1 MIDLRGAVVCVT
13 GGARGIGRATAE
25 ELRRRG
31 ARVWIGDVDEAE
43 AARSAADIGCR
54 SAHLDVTDAE
64 SFRTFLAAAEDERP
78 VDMLVNNAGI
88 MRMGPFVE
96 QSLDGHHR
104 EVAINLTGV
113 INGMHL
119 ALPGMLERNR
129 GHIVNVA
136 SMAAKVTTPGIATY
150 CATKFAV
157 AALSRAVRAEIAGT
171 AVSITTVLPAAVR
184 TELTAGVSLDLQ
196 PVLQP
201 ADVARAIADTAR
213 HHSREITVPRW
224 LAPIGTLEQA
234 APEPILETAK
244 RLFTRNRPPG
254 DFDAAGRRDYIGR
267 ISS

>member
-25 ELRRRG
+25 ELQRRG
-31 ARVWIGDVDEAE
+31 ARVWIGDVDDVE
-43 AARSAADIGCR
+43 AARTADQIGCR
-54 SAHLDVTDAE
+54 SARLDVTDAE
-64 SFRTFLAAAEDERP
+64 SFDRFLSLAGAERAVE
-78 VDMLVNNAGI
+78 MLVNNAGI
-88 MRMGPFVE
+88 MRMGSFAE
-96 QSLDGHHR
+96 QSLEGHHR

-119 ALPGMLERNR
+119 VLPGMLERNH

-157 AALSRAVRAEIAGT
+157 AALSRAVRAEVANT
-171 AVSITTVLPAAVR
+171 KVSITTVMPGAVK
-184 TELTAGVSLDLQ
+184 TELTSGVSLDLQ
-196 PVLQP
+196 PVLEP
-201 ADVARAIADTAR
+201 RDVARAIADSAR
-213 HHSREITVPRW
+213 HPGREITVPRW
-224 LAPIGTLEQA
+224 LAPFGTIEQA

-254 DFDAAGRRDYIGR
+254 DFDSVGRRSYLDR
-267 ISS
+267 IEG

>member
-1 MIDLRGAVVCVT
+1 MCVT

-25 ELRRRG
+25 ELQRRG
-31 ARVWIGDVDEAE
+31 ARVWIGDIDEAE
-43 AARSAADIGCR
+43 ADHTADEIGCR
-54 SAHLDVTDAE
+54 SALLDVTDAA
-64 SFRTFLAAAEDERP
+64 SFERFLSLAGAERP
-78 VDMLVNNAGI
+78 VEMLVNNAGI
-88 MRMGPFVE
+88 MRMGSFVE
-96 QSLDGHHR
+96 QSLAGHHR

-119 ALPGMLERNR
+119 ALPGMLARNR

-157 AALSRAVRAEIAGT
+157 AALSRAVRAEVAGT
-171 AVSITTVLPAAVR
+171 GVSITTVLPAAVK
-184 TELTAGVSLDLQ
+184 TELTSGVSLELQ

-213 HHSREITVPRW
+213 HPSREITVPRW

-254 DFDAAGRRDYIGR
+254 DFDSIGRRSYLDR
-267 ISS
+267 IKS

>member
-25 ELRRRG
+25 ELQHRG
-31 ARVWIGDVDEAE
+31 ARVWVGDVDEAE
-43 AARSAADIGCR
+43 AARTADEIGCR

-64 SFRTFLAAAEDERP
+64 SFGRFLALAGAERP
-78 VDMLVNNAGI
+78 VEMLVNNAGI
-88 MRMGPFVE
+88 MRMGSFVE

-157 AALSRAVRAEIAGT
+157 AALSRAVRAKVAGT
-171 AVSITTVLPAAVR
+171 GVSITTVLPAAVK
-184 TELTAGVSLDLQ
+184 TELTSGVSLDLQ
-196 PVLQP
+196 PVLRP

-213 HHSREITVPRW
+213 NPSREITVPRW

-254 DFDAAGRRDYIGR
+254 DFDSIGRRSYLDR
-267 ISS
+267 ING